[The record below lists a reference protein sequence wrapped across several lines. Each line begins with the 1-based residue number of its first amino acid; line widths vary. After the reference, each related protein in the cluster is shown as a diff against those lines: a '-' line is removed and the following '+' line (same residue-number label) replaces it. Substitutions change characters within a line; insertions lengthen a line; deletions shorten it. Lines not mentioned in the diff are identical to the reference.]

1 VRKPWT
7 RAASP
12 TTLDVPHLDRSEAAM
27 RLGRR
32 LSAGIAEDPPET
44 REAPDETPAP
54 VERVP
59 EATAERREPAEQLAD
74 R

>member
-1 VRKPWT
+1 
-7 RAASP
+7 
-12 TTLDVPHLDRSEAAM
+12 M

-32 LSAGIAEDPPET
+32 LSAGIAEDPPAT
-44 REAPDETPAP
+44 REAPDETSAP
-54 VERVP
+54 VERIP

>member
-1 VRKPWT
+1 
-7 RAASP
+7 
-12 TTLDVPHLDRSEAAM
+12 M

-44 REAPDETPAP
+44 REAPDEAPVP
-54 VERVP
+54 VERVA
-59 EATAERREPAEQLAD
+59 EATGERREPAEQLAD

>member
-1 VRKPWT
+1 
-7 RAASP
+7 
-12 TTLDVPHLDRSEAAM
+12 M

-32 LSAGIAEDPPET
+32 LSAGTAEDPPEV

-54 VERVP
+54 VERVT
-59 EATAERREPAEQLAD
+59 TAERREPAEQLAD

>member
-1 VRKPWT
+1 
-7 RAASP
+7 
-12 TTLDVPHLDRSEAAM
+12 M

-44 REAPDETPAP
+44 GAAPDETPVP

-59 EATAERREPAEQLAD
+59 EATAERREPTEQLAD